1 MRVRRPSK
9 LVMIL
14 SLLVIFIVGFGG
26 WTGMYLLN
34 KTNEGTETLA
44 DAKSSGEVRVVD
56 NDALF
61 VNGNKEEEFSREV
74 AKMHAYFN
82 KLLGW
87 GAWRTF
93 EPKNKDEELES
104 QLEYINDIL
113 LAETSGSLAI
123 DMERAAAG
131 IEKALET
138 NATKEMFITH
148 RIFHDLDVVMND
160 NVAEDYW
167 GVTTTFGKE

>member
-1 MRVRRPSK
+1 MSFRRPSK

-14 SLLVIFIVGFGG
+14 SLLVIVIVGIGG
-26 WTGMYLLN
+26 WTSMYLLN
-34 KTNEGTETLA
+34 KANESSETLA
-44 DAKSSGEVRVVD
+44 DAKSNGEIRVVD
-56 NDALF
+56 HDAIF
-61 VNGNKEEEFSREV
+61 VDGNKEEEFSREV

-93 EPKNKDEELES
+93 EPKSKDEELES

-113 LAETSGSLAI
+113 LPETSGSLAV
-123 DMERAAAG
+123 DMERAAKG

-138 NATKEMFITH
+138 NTTEEMFITH

-167 GVTTTFGKE
+167 GATATYGK